1 MPIYEYICQDCGAR
15 FDVLRSMREADAP
28 IHCKKC
34 ESDHTSRALSVFFAQ
49 SGERQVAGSSGGG
62 GCAGCAGGSCASCGH

>member
-15 FDVLRSMREADAP
+15 FDVIRPIKDADAP
-28 IHCKKC
+28 INCQECASITTK
-34 ESDHTSRALSVFFAQ
+34 RAISVFAAH
-49 SGERQVAGSSGGG
+49 SDGKVLAGNGNS